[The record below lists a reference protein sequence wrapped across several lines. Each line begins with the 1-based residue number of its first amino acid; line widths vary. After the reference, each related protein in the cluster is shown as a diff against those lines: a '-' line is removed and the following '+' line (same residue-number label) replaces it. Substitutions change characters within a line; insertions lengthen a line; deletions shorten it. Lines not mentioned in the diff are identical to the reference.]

1 MKPLFYFCIAFLTIT
16 VGYSQG
22 QEIDSLENILNSD
35 IQIQNRLEVLNRLSF
50 LNRERD
56 VNKAL
61 EFSLEAEKLS
71 LKENDS
77 LQLARAKGNLGWIHY
92 RLGIWDKA
100 FRYSRDAY
108 LIGLSQNDKS
118 EIAMTLNNLGAIYYQ
133 QRNFPEAIRK
143 FKEALEIGKE
153 INDPYIIIRS
163 LNNIALNYSKTEKL
177 DSAIYFATEAIK
189 QNQESGSIYFTSF
202 TNRVIGD
209 VQMAQG
215 DIAKAIATY
224 ENALNAASHQRL
236 SSFESSILHRL
247 GKAYFEIGNYSKSL
261 EMLEKGEN
269 IAGANNFQDE
279 YAQTLK
285 NLSILH
291 EQLGNNDKAY
301 NYLKRFTELSD
312 VLDEKADRDRLALIQ
327 GMFEV
332 EKSDADVRYLRS
344 ENMLQDLKIKN
355 FRLVILIISV
365 AILLLGIGMARIYLL
380 NQKTKKINKDLVS
393 KQEKVNQ
400 QKKTLELQSQELEKS
415 NRLKNKLFS
424 ILGHDLK
431 SPVSQLQSVLGLVNT
446 QELSRE
452 EFSTISHILKRNVD
466 SLYVV
471 LDNILS
477 WSKSQMEDFKV
488 QLSPISLETVVKPS
502 LELLHNQAQSK
513 ELNINVELSTKVK
526 VWADP
531 DLLQVIVRNILSNAI
546 KFSKKGSVIDIRS
559 FTEGR
564 EVVLQVQDYG
574 LGMPSSI
581 LKSFEKDQF
590 SILQSSPGTEKEKG
604 TGLGLSISREFI
616 SMMDGTLQFESE
628 KGKGTTAVIK
638 LKVVQV
644 VSSTNNLMVSNSLL

>member
-1 MKPLFYFCIAFLTIT
+1 MKT
-16 VGYSQG
+16 
-22 QEIDSLENILNSD
+22 ILNSGSHD
-35 IQIQNRLEVLNRLSF
+35 QNKVEILNRLSF
-50 LNRERD
+50 LLRERD
-56 VNKAL
+56 LGEAL
-61 EFSLEAEKLS
+61 EFSVQAETLALEN
-71 LKENDS
+71 NDS

-108 LIGLSQNDKS
+108 LIGFSQNDKG

-133 QRNFPEAIRK
+133 QRNYDEAIRK

-153 INDPYIIIRS
+153 INDSYIIIRS
-163 LNNIALNYSKTEKL
+163 LNNIALNYSKTDKL
-177 DSAIYFATEAIK
+177 DSAIFFAKEAIK
-189 QNQESGSIYFTSF
+189 QNDEAGSIYFTSF

-247 GKAYFEIGNYSKSL
+247 GKAYLETGNYAKSL
-261 EMLEKGEN
+261 EILERGEK
-269 IAGANNFQDE
+269 ISGENNFQDE
-279 YAQTLK
+279 YVQTLK
-285 NLSILH
+285 HLSKLH
-291 EQLGNNDKAY
+291 EKLGNNEKAFD
-301 NYLKRFTELSD
+301 YLKQFTDLSE

-344 ENMLQDLKIKN
+344 ENLIQDLRIKN

-365 AILLLGIGMARIYLL
+365 AIILLGVVLARLYML
-380 NQKTKKINKDLVS
+380 NKRTKKINKDLVS

-400 QKKTLELQSQELEKS
+400 QKKALELQSQELEKS

-477 WSKSQMEDFKV
+477 WSRSQMEGFRV
-488 QLSPISLETVVKPS
+488 QLSPINLETVTRPS
-502 LELLHNQAQSK
+502 LELLHNQAQAK
-513 ELNINVELSTKVK
+513 ELTIKVEMNTKDK

-531 DLLQVIVRNILSNAI
+531 DLLQVIIRNILSNAI

-559 FTEGR
+559 FTESK

-574 LGMPSSI
+574 LGMPTNI
-581 LKSFEKDQF
+581 LKSFEKEQF

-616 SMMDGTLQFESE
+616 SMMDGSLQFESD
-628 KGKGTTAVIK
+628 KGKGTTAIIK

-644 VSSTNNLMVSNSLL
+644 VSSTKNVMVSNSI